1 MSIRTGLGWRRR
13 SAARSRFG
21 AKSPYKP
28 FLHHIS
34 RTQSLRHAVV
44 RVKSIKRLPRVFS
57 PSEVQSLLDA
67 CTRLRDRL
75 LLCLLHESGMR
86 IGQALGLR
94 HADIRSYDGAIDI
107 VPRANSN
114 GALAKSRSPYVVHV
128 SKQAMALYAD
138 YLVHE
143 YGEAAHDYVF
153 ANWWGG
159 EVGAPMRYATVI
171 DLFRQLSKRAGLKA
185 TPHMFRHTHATD
197 LLRAGWDAAYV
208 QRRLGHAH
216 IQTTVGTYAHLSP
229 EDMGDMFE
237 QLSEG
242 ACAMSANPDWNRVR
256 LRSSSSLSLQ
266 GFWAE
271 DLWDMHHSP
280 AGTLSPN
287 ASQRRLRFGCKS
299 AAINGEL
306 KYVCWKKFS
315 GGEWRGT
322 QELTKVHLMIRWLNS
337 LNDLPASLMCLSFPE
352 WQALYRKYLNGPGH
366 V

>member
-1 MSIRTGLGWRRR
+1 MQRAGGDHRSDATINLILAAIGSFYEYQDRLGVETAI
-13 SAARSRFG
+13 SRSRRYG

-34 RTQSLRHAVV
+34 RTQSLRHAVIRV
-44 RVKSIKRLPRVFS
+44 RAIKRLPRVFS
-57 PSEVQSLLDA
+57 PVEVQSLLDA

-128 SKQAMALYAD
+128 SKPAMALYAN

-143 YGEAAHDYVF
+143 YREASHDYVF
-153 ANWWGG
+153 VNWWGG
-159 EVGAPMRYATVI
+159 QVGSPMRYATVI
-171 DLFRQLSKRAGLKA
+171 DLFRQLSKRTGLKS

-216 IQTTVGTYAHLSP
+216 IQTTIGKYAHLSP
-229 EDMGDMFE
+229 EDMGEMFE
-237 QLSEG
+237 RYQKE
-242 ACAMSANPDWNRVR
+242 
-256 LRSSSSLSLQ
+256 
-266 GFWAE
+266 
-271 DLWDMHHSP
+271 
-280 AGTLSPN
+280 
-287 ASQRRLRFGCKS
+287 
-299 AAINGEL
+299 
-306 KYVCWKKFS
+306 
-315 GGEWRGT
+315 RG
-322 QELTKVHLMIRWLNS
+322 R
-337 LNDLPASLMCLSFPE
+337 
-352 WQALYRKYLNGPGH
+352 
-366 V
+366 

>member
-1 MSIRTGLGWRRR
+1 MQRAAGRDHRSDATINLILAAIGSFYEYQDRLGVETAI
-13 SAARSRFG
+13 SRSRRYG

-34 RTQSLRHAVV
+34 RTQSFAMRSFVFV
-44 RVKSIKRLPRVFS
+44 RSSAYLACSRRSKFNLCWMRVHG
-57 PSEVQSLLDA
+57 
-67 CTRLRDRL
+67 LRDRL

-128 SKQAMALYAD
+128 SKPAMALYAN

-143 YGEAAHDYVF
+143 YREASHDYVF
-153 ANWWGG
+153 VNWWGG
-159 EVGAPMRYATVI
+159 QVGSPMRYATVI
-171 DLFRQLSKRAGLKA
+171 DLFRQLSKRTGLKA

-216 IQTTVGTYAHLSP
+216 IQTTIGTYAHLSP

-237 QLSEG
+237 RYQKE
-242 ACAMSANPDWNRVR
+242 
-256 LRSSSSLSLQ
+256 
-266 GFWAE
+266 
-271 DLWDMHHSP
+271 
-280 AGTLSPN
+280 
-287 ASQRRLRFGCKS
+287 
-299 AAINGEL
+299 
-306 KYVCWKKFS
+306 
-315 GGEWRGT
+315 RG
-322 QELTKVHLMIRWLNS
+322 R
-337 LNDLPASLMCLSFPE
+337 
-352 WQALYRKYLNGPGH
+352 
-366 V
+366 

>member
-1 MSIRTGLGWRRR
+1 VVKVQRIRVPDTGRLSWIVVDGEHVPVDDANEYLIYLHHLGRSPNTVRAYAHHLQAFWTYLVEREHDWRDLNLIQLAEFVSWVRHASRASGSHR
-13 SAARSRFG
+13 SDATINLILAAIGSFYEYQDRLGVETAISRSRRFG

-44 RVKSIKRLPRVFS
+44 RVKAITRLPRVFS

-67 CTRLRDRL
+67 CTHLRDRL
-75 LLCLLHESGMR
+75 LLCLLYESGMR

-128 SKQAMALYAD
+128 SKQAMVLYAD

-143 YGEAAHDYVF
+143 YGEVSHDYVF
-153 ANWWGG
+153 VNWWGG
-159 EVGAPMRYATVI
+159 QVGAPMQYATAI
-171 DLFRQLSKRAGLKA
+171 NLFRQLSKRTGLRA

-216 IQTTVGTYAHLSP
+216 IQTTVSTYAHLST
-229 EDMGDMFE
+229 EDMGAMFE
-237 QLSEG
+237 RYQNER
-242 ACAMSANPDWNRVR
+242 AR
-256 LRSSSSLSLQ
+256 
-266 GFWAE
+266 
-271 DLWDMHHSP
+271 
-280 AGTLSPN
+280 
-287 ASQRRLRFGCKS
+287 
-299 AAINGEL
+299 
-306 KYVCWKKFS
+306 
-315 GGEWRGT
+315 
-322 QELTKVHLMIRWLNS
+322 
-337 LNDLPASLMCLSFPE
+337 
-352 WQALYRKYLNGPGH
+352 
-366 V
+366 

>member
-1 MSIRTGLGWRRR
+1 MHIICKSFWAFLVEQDHDWRSLKLTQLAEFVSWVRYATRAGGQHRSDATINLILAAIGSFYEYQDRLGVETAISR
-13 SAARSRFG
+13 SRRFG

-67 CTRLRDRL
+67 CTRLRDRF

-143 YGEAAHDYVF
+143 YREAAHDYVF
-153 ANWWGG
+153 VNWWGG
-159 EVGAPMRYATVI
+159 EVGAPMRYATAI
-171 DLFRQLSKRAGLKA
+171 DLFRQLSKKSRAEG
-185 TPHMFRHTHATD
+185 
-197 LLRAGWDAAYV
+197 DAAHV
-208 QRRLGHAH
+208 PSHACNRPSPGGMGRGLCAATAGPRSYPNDR
-216 IQTTVGTYAHLSP
+216 QHLCP
-229 EDMGDMFE
+229 
-237 QLSEG
+237 L
-242 ACAMSANPDWNRVR
+242 V
-256 LRSSSSLSLQ
+256 
-266 GFWAE
+266 
-271 DLWDMHHSP
+271 
-280 AGTLSPN
+280 
-287 ASQRRLRFGCKS
+287 
-299 AAINGEL
+299 
-306 KYVCWKKFS
+306 
-315 GGEWRGT
+315 
-322 QELTKVHLMIRWLNS
+322 
-337 LNDLPASLMCLSFPE
+337 
-352 WQALYRKYLNGPGH
+352 YRKTWARCSSGIKRSVH
-366 V
+366 DEHQS